1 MSDVQDDSKDC
12 WRGRYDESVTARKE
26 LDGLLRQLLD
36 EIRTS
41 QDNKSQATEG
51 SSNPFTSQMGAIFG
65 AIPPLMMV
73 LFGVYGTGTGAD
85 IGVPMIII
93 GVIFALL
100 VIPYLL
106 IKRND
111 RSKEK
116 KSEG

>member
-1 MSDVQDDSKDC
+1 MSGVQDDSKDY

-26 LDGLLRQLLD
+26 LDGLLSNSWTRYGHR
-36 EIRTS
+36 RTTRARPPKGVAILS
-41 QDNKSQATEG
+41 RVKWD
-51 SSNPFTSQMGAIFG
+51 AIFG

-93 GVIFALL
+93 GVLFALL